1 MMSEQVR
8 KWIITLL
15 VFWGLFQIMY
25 YLLVNIV
32 TEYIIFREPFNNVFQ
47 IVGLG
52 LIVLLSLLLTSVLV
66 HPKDSSS

>member
-1 MMSEQVR
+1 MSEQVR